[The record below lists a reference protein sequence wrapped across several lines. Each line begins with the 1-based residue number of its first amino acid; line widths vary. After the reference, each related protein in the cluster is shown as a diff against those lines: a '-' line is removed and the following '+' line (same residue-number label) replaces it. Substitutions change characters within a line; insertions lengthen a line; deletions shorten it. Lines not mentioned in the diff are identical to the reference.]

1 MAPLMVPIEII
12 SHLGRLLSLTVRLYA
27 NMFAGEQVTLVFL
40 SLVPLVVP
48 VAFMGLHIFVS
59 FLQAFVFS
67 LLTMIYVSQAT
78 EHEH

>member
-1 MAPLMVPIEII
+1 MIPSDHQLPAASSGV
-12 SHLGRLLSLTVRLYA
+12 LYA

-48 VAFMGLHIFVS
+48 AVFMGLHVFVS
-59 FLQAFVFS
+59 FLQAFVFA
-67 LLTMIYVSQAT
+67 LLTMIYVGSAV